1 MLDREPLHQGGLV
14 WADVEVG
21 VRGPAHHIG
30 EAGEEPRLRR
40 RERLEAS
47 DDPSGGRGLG
57 GRIGQGSGG
66 IGDGQPWIR
75 PAIEAEEASEHG
87 VLSYQ
92 RSYAGW
98 SGRTAT
104 KIPRP
109 VAVTL
114 PSDAISAPTSPGPRD
129 LRRRPA
135 RP

>member
-66 IGDGQPWIR
+66 IADGQPWIR

-104 KIPRP
+104 KIPPP
-109 VAVTL
+109 VAVTHSSAANSGITT
-114 PSDAISAPTSPGPRD
+114 PRSPDAPR
-129 LRRRPA
+129 P
-135 RP
+135 